1 LRSLTSDFICHIPC
15 EACGS
20 SDACSLY
27 TDSHTYCF
35 SCEAYGKADTD
46 TPPAARKPMT
56 TDYVRG
62 EVKSLP
68 KRNISAETAAKWCY
82 ESGTHNGRPVQI
94 ANYISDGFIVGQKLR
109 YADKTFAVRG
119 TISDTLY
126 GANLWGE
133 PGRMIVIT
141 EGEID
146 AMSVSQAQGNK
157 WPVVSVPNGAQAAAK
172 ALKKNL
178 DWLEKYEAVVLMF
191 DSDEP
196 GRKAAKECAEL
207 FSPGKAKIASLPMK
221 DPNDM
226 LVAGREKEIIDAIWR
241 AKVSRPDGI
250 VSGKDTLD
258 VTMSDVAIK
267 AIPYPWEELNAKTL
281 GLRLGELVTFTAGSG
296 IGKSTACREI
306 AYHLANVH
314 NETVGYIAL
323 EENVKRSVLGLMSIH
338 VSRPLHKDREALSK
352 EELEQAW
359 RETAGSGNY
368 FFYDHFGSMD
378 SDNLLARI
386 RYLIKACGCSWI
398 VLDHLSIVISGQDN
412 GDERKAI
419 DVTMTKLRSM
429 VEETGCGM
437 LLVSHLKRPSGDRGH
452 EEGAQ
457 VSLAQLRGSHSI
469 AQLSDMVIGL
479 ERNQQADDEESLTTI
494 RVLKNRFT
502 GETGV
507 AGHLRYDRETGRMFS
522 SSPTSTDFDKEF

>member
-1 LRSLTSDFICHIPC
+1 VAEDSTFLRHVPC
-15 EACGS
+15 DACGS
-20 SDACSLY
+20 TDANSLY
-27 TDSHTYCF
+27 SDGHTYCF
-35 SCEAYGKADTD
+35 SCEAYGKGDADAPAPVRTKTMTD
-46 TPPAARKPMT
+46 FAT
-56 TDYVRG
+56 G

-68 KRNISAETAAKWCY
+68 KRRITEETAAKWRY
-82 ESGTHNGRPVQI
+82 ETGTLNGKPVQI
-94 ANYISDGFIVGQKLR
+94 ANYVKDGQVVGQKLR
-109 YADKTFAVRG
+109 FADKTFAVKG

-157 WPVVSVPNGAQAAAK
+157 WPVVSIPNGAQAAVK

-178 DWLEKYEAVVLMF
+178 DWLEQYESVVLMF
-191 DSDEP
+191 DNDEP

-207 FSPGKAKIASLPMK
+207 FSPGKCKLAQLPMK
-221 DPNDM
+221 DANEM
-226 LVAGREKEIIDAIWR
+226 LQAGREKEIIDAIWR

-250 VSGKDTLD
+250 VSGKDTFE
-258 VTMSDVAIK
+258 VATSDDAVRSF
-267 AIPYPWEELNAKTL
+267 PYPWPGLNEKTH

-306 AYHLANVH
+306 AYHLGVVQG
-314 NETVGYIAL
+314 ETIGYIAL

-338 VSRPLHKDREALSK
+338 ANVPLHKDRDALPK
-352 EELEQAW
+352 EKMAEVWEQ
-359 RETAGSGNY
+359 TAGSGRF

-386 RYLIKACGCSWI
+386 RYLIKSCGCNFI

-419 DVTMTKLRSM
+419 DVTMTKLRSL
-429 VEETGCGM
+429 VEETGAGM
-437 LLVSHLKRPSGDRGH
+437 LLVSHLKRPSGDKGH
-452 EEGAQ
+452 EDGAQ

-479 ERNQQADDEESLTTI
+479 ERNQQSDEEDGLTTI

-507 AGHLRYDRETGRMFS
+507 AGYLKYDRDTGRMLAAEA
-522 SSPTSTDFDKEF
+522 PTEFDKEF